1 MSLLTE
7 EQVKELENLH
17 IVWRNDYSY
26 TSSYF
31 DYLKDWNKKQTGVQI
46 NVDWNNAPPSATIAE
61 LRITWQNN
69 SKFLISEYIIGFI
82 PRPTTPHPHAE
93 IIAKY
98 AEVAARRCDPWVEFE
113 WFDEYDGKWKKHD
126 WDIKFSSLNEF
137 RHIGDKP

>member
-1 MSLLTE
+1 M
-7 EQVKELENLH
+7 QV
-17 IVWRNDYSY
+17 
-26 TSSYF
+26 
-31 DYLKDWNKKQTGVQI
+31 

-82 PRPTTPHPHAE
+82 PRPITPHPHAE

-113 WFDEYDGKWKKHD
+113 WFDRINDTWVVCGCSMAFDNMKTY
-126 WDIKFSSLNEF
+126 
-137 RHIGDKP
+137 RHIGDKSDPMTARKGDDKPWNLNRDD